1 MSNTLKGVFKM
12 RSVSVIGIGSTQFGR
27 LTGKTIKDLAVEAA
41 EEAILD
47 AKIPREKITCLFFGN
62 FLSGV
67 FTGQE
72 VLAPLLANELG
83 LRSAECTKVEGAC
96 ASSAIG
102 IRLAFLLISSGLHD
116 IALVVGAE
124 KMTEAPSGVAT
135 AAISAA
141 TDVST
146 EGACGLTFPGFWGL
160 IMRRHMHQYGTTRE
174 QVAMISVKNRSNG
187 VFNDKAQF
195 RKAVT
200 VDEVISSRVVSDPIL
215 KFDCC
220 PVSDGAAA
228 IILCA
233 TELARKFSD
242 CPIEIIG
249 SSQTLGPVRAC
260 DFTDLTTLPGTVEA
274 ARRAYS
280 MAGVGPGDIDV
291 VELHDCF
298 TIAEIVDSEDLGFFP
313 KGKGGEAIEKGL
325 TAINGI
331 IPINPSGGLLSKGHP
346 TGATGCAQIY
356 EIVRQLRGI
365 HPNQVK
371 NARVGLTHNA
381 GGTGT
386 VTTVHILRR
395 LD

>member
-1 MSNTLKGVFKM
+1 M
-12 RSVSVIGIGSTQFGR
+12 RSVSVIGIGSTKFGK
-27 LTGKTIKDLAVEAA
+27 LTGRTIKDLAVEASVQ
-41 EEAILD
+41 AIAD
-47 AKIPREKITCLFFGN
+47 AKVPREKIGCLFFGN

-83 LRSAECTKVEGAC
+83 LRSAECAKVEGAC

-102 IRLAFLLISSGLHD
+102 VRLAYLMIAAGYHD
-116 IALVVGAE
+116 MALVAGAE
-124 KMTEAPSGVAT
+124 KMSEASSDTVT
-135 AAISAA
+135 TSISAA
-141 TDVST
+141 TDITT
-146 EGACGLTFPGFWGL
+146 EGACGMTFPSFWAL
-160 IMRRHMHQYGTTRE
+160 VMQRHMYEYGTTRE
-174 QVAMISVKNRSNG
+174 QVAMVSVKNRANG
-187 VFNDKAQF
+187 VSNDRAQF
-195 RKAVT
+195 RKPVSLE
-200 VDEVISSRVVSDPIL
+200 EVVSARPISDPIL

-220 PVSDGAAA
+220 PVTDGAATLV
-228 IILCA
+228 LCA
-233 TELARKFSD
+233 TELAREFSD

-249 SSQTLGPVRAC
+249 SANTLGPVRAC
-260 DFTDLTTLPGTVEA
+260 DFTDLTTFPGTVEA
-274 ARRAYS
+274 AQKAYS
-280 MAGVGPGDIDV
+280 MAGIGPGDIDV

-298 TIAEIVDSEDLGFFP
+298 TMAEIVDSEDLGFFP
-313 KGKGGEAIEKGL
+313 KGMGGKALEYGL
-325 TAINGI
+325 SSMNGR

-371 NARVGLTHNA
+371 NARTGLTHNA

-395 LD
+395 MD